1 MQNISRFFKSLC
13 KGGWVGWGK
22 ATLLSLAIE
31 FSLLVGATVGI
42 SFLLR
47 VAQPNESEFELTMRL
62 AEGGDTTAQWNLGV
76 MYDTGEGVVQDYRE
90 AFKWYT
96 KAAEQGDV
104 DAQNNLGVMYDTGEG
119 VPQDYKEAVK
129 WYAKAAEQ
137 GDADAQ
143 NNLGVMYDT
152 GEGGSRLQGGVQV
165 VHQGG
170 EQGDVDAQ
178 YNLGDMYGKGEGVP
192 QDIRRQSSGTP
203 RRPSREMSTR
213 VQPWAYVL
221 QRRRSAQV
229 WSSIRMVRCCANGQ
243 EKAKEWRDKI
253 ELTPLQLA
261 EAQSLYTEIYK
272 RIEANRQD

>member
-1 MQNISRFFKSLC
+1 MKLLC
-13 KGGWVGWGK
+13 KGGWVGRVK

-31 FSLLVGATVGI
+31 FSLVVGATVGI

-47 VAQPNESEFELTMRL
+47 VAQLNESEFELTMRL

-76 MYDTGEGVVQDYRE
+76 MYDTGV
-90 AFKWYT
+90 
-96 KAAEQGDV
+96 
-104 DAQNNLGVMYDTGEG
+104 G

-129 WYAKAAEQ
+129 WYTKAAEL
-137 GDADAQ
+137 GDVDAQ
-143 NNLGVMYDT
+143 NNLGAMFDN
-152 GEGGSRLQGGVQV
+152 GEGVVQDYKEAFKWFTKAA
-165 VHQGG
+165 

-192 QDIRRQSSGTP
+192 QDYKEAVKWYTKAAEQGDVDAQCNLGHMYGNGEGVP
-203 RRPSREMSTR
+203 KDL
-213 VQPWAYVL
+213 VQAYAWYDV
-221 QRRRSAQV
+221 AN
-229 WSSIRMVRCCANGQ
+229 ANGQ
-243 EKAKEWRDKI
+243 EKAKDWRDKI

>member
-1 MQNISRFFKSLC
+1 M
-13 KGGWVGWGK
+13 GWGK

-47 VAQPNESEFELTMRL
+47 VAQPNESDFELTMRL

-76 MYDTGEGVVQDYRE
+76 MYGNGEGVPQDDEE
-90 AFKWYT
+90 AVKWYT
-96 KAAEQGDV
+96 KAA
-104 DAQNNLGVMYDTGEG
+104 
-119 VPQDYKEAVK
+119 
-129 WYAKAAEQ
+129 
-137 GDADAQ
+137 
-143 NNLGVMYDT
+143 
-152 GEGGSRLQGGVQV
+152 
-165 VHQGG
+165 

-192 QDIRRQSSGTP
+192 QDYKEAVKWYTKAAEQGDVDSQYNLGLMYYNGEGVP
-203 RRPSREMSTR
+203 KDL
-213 VQPWAYVL
+213 VQAYAWYDV
-221 QRRRSAQV
+221 AK
-229 WSSIRMVRCCANGQ
+229 ANGQ
-243 EKAKEWRDKI
+243 EKVKEWRDKI

>member
-1 MQNISRFFKSLC
+1 M
-13 KGGWVGWGK
+13 GWGK

-76 MYDTGEGVVQDYRE
+76 MYG
-90 AFKWYT
+90 
-96 KAAEQGDV
+96 
-104 DAQNNLGVMYDTGEG
+104 NGEG
-119 VPQDYKEAVK
+119 VPQDDEEAVK
-129 WYAKAAEQ
+129 WFTKAA
-137 GDADAQ
+137 
-143 NNLGVMYDT
+143 
-152 GEGGSRLQGGVQV
+152 
-165 VHQGG
+165 

-178 YNLGDMYGKGEGVP
+178 YNLGDMYDKGEGVV
-192 QDIRRQSSGTP
+192 QDYKEAVKWYTKAAEQGDVDSQYNLGLKFYNGEGVP
-203 RRPSREMSTR
+203 KDL
-213 VQPWAYVL
+213 VQAYAWYDV
-221 QRRRSAQV
+221 AK
-229 WSSIRMVRCCANGQ
+229 ANGQ

>member
-1 MQNISRFFKSLC
+1 M
-13 KGGWVGWGK
+13 GWGK

-47 VAQPNESEFELTMRL
+47 VAQPNETEFELTMRL

-76 MYDTGEGVVQDYRE
+76 MYDTGEGVPQDYKE
-90 AFKWYT
+90 AVKWYT

-104 DAQNNLGVMYDTGEG
+104 DAQYNLGLMYYNGEG
-119 VPQDYKEAVK
+119 VPKDLVQAYA
-129 WYAKAAEQ
+129 WYDVAK
-137 GDADAQ
+137 
-143 NNLGVMYDT
+143 
-152 GEGGSRLQGGVQV
+152 
-165 VHQGG
+165 
-170 EQGDVDAQ
+170 
-178 YNLGDMYGKGEGVP
+178 
-192 QDIRRQSSGTP
+192 
-203 RRPSREMSTR
+203 
-213 VQPWAYVL
+213 
-221 QRRRSAQV
+221 
-229 WSSIRMVRCCANGQ
+229 ANGQ